1 MARKYD
7 LISEMYRRTAHAV
20 VSDVQNWQAFLR
32 CACRNY
38 RLRFDEQLLI
48 YAQRPDATAVLE
60 IERWNDKFGRWVNRG
75 AKGIAVFE
83 DADRS
88 RQRLIHYFDISD
100 THESRYSRPVPIWD
114 MKPEYT
120 DDVIESLE
128 NTFGELENKDS
139 LADAVMSAAKNAVED
154 NIPDYLSDLMYAA
167 DDSFLYGLSEDMI
180 TSMYRKAVTNSVAY
194 MMMTRLGID
203 TEPYFETEDF
213 SVITNF
219 NTPEALN
226 ALGIASSD
234 IAEMGLGEISR
245 TILALDRK
253 NRIIAD
259 RGKPDYNKVE
269 NTSERSFEN
278 ERADIHNAGRLQ
290 SSRPDNAQPA
300 GSDFGQVRSDE
311 TEVSQGTPQIR
322 YYNLLTSCTLTE
334 HLAEVEQTAMKME
347 ETLMKQM
354 AAQEGLTES
363 LKAADMMKWVQGM
376 NNLRNRV
383 QEIVKAE
390 VIFA

>member
-7 LISEMYRRTAHAV
+7 LISELYRRTAHAV

-48 YAQRPDATAVLE
+48 YAQRPDTTAVLE

-88 RQRLIHYFDISD
+88 RQRLTHYFDISD
-100 THESRYSRPVPIWD
+100 THASRYSRPVPIWE

-128 NTFGELENKDS
+128 STFGELENRES
-139 LADAVMSAAKNAVED
+139 LADAVLNAAKNAVED
-154 NIPDYLSDLMYAA
+154 NIPDYLGDLMYAA

-180 TSMYRKAVTNSVAY
+180 TAMYKKAVTNSVAY

-203 TEPYFETEDF
+203 TEPFFEAEDF

-245 TILALDRK
+245 TVKGKIASLRTERNRNTIRLKIKAKGALK
-253 NRIIAD
+253 MNELTYTMQ
-259 RGKPDYNKVE
+259 GDYNLPDLTMPQQPEV
-269 NTSERSFEN
+269 TL
-278 ERADIHNAGRLQ
+278 GRY
-290 SSRPDNAQPA
+290 AQMRRK
-300 GSDFGQVRSDE
+300 FLKE
-311 TEVSQGTPQIR
+311 HHKIR
-322 YYNLLTSCTLTE
+322 YYNLLTSCTLTQ
-334 HLAEVEQTAMKME
+334 HLAETEQTAMKLE

-390 VIFA
+390 IIFA

>member
-38 RLRFDEQLLI
+38 RLRCDEQLLI

-203 TEPYFETEDF
+203 TEPYFESEDF

-219 NTPEALN
+219 NTPEAFN
-226 ALGIASSD
+226 ALGIATSD

-259 RGKPDYNKVE
+259 RGNPITIRLKRQAKGVLIMSEITYTMQGDYNLPNLTMPE
-269 NTSERSFEN
+269 QPEG
-278 ERADIHNAGRLQ
+278 ILGRY
-290 SSRPDNAQPA
+290 AQMRRK
-300 GSDFGQVRSDE
+300 FLKE
-311 TEVSQGTPQIR
+311 HHKIR

-334 HLAEVEQTAMKME
+334 HLAEVEQTAMKLE

>member
-7 LISEMYRRTAHAV
+7 LISELYRRTAHAV

-88 RQRLIHYFDISD
+88 RQRLTHYFDISD
-100 THESRYSRPVPIWD
+100 THASRYSRPVPIWD

-128 NTFGELENKDS
+128 NTFGELENRES
-139 LADAVMSAAKNAVED
+139 LADAVLSAAKNAVED
-154 NIPDYLSDLMYAA
+154 NIPDYLGDLMYAA

-180 TSMYRKAVTNSVAY
+180 TAMYKKAVTNSVAY

-203 TEPYFETEDF
+203 TERFFEREDF
-213 SVITNF
+213 SDITNF

-245 TILALDRK
+245 TVLLLKGKIASLQTEKNPITIRLKIKAKGALK
-253 NRIIAD
+253 MNELTYTMQ
-259 RGKPDYNKVE
+259 GDYNLPDLTMPEQPEV
-269 NTSERSFEN
+269 TL
-278 ERADIHNAGRLQ
+278 GRY
-290 SSRPDNAQPA
+290 AQMRRK
-300 GSDFGQVRSDE
+300 FLKE
-311 TEVSQGTPQIR
+311 HHKIR
-322 YYNLLTSCTLTE
+322 YYNLLTSCTLTQ
-334 HLAEVEQTAMKME
+334 HLAELEQTAMKLE

-390 VIFA
+390 IIFA